1 MMSSYIKTEGYKV
14 DIQQLIIILCMSNE
28 QVEFDIKI

>member
-14 DIQQLIIILCMSNE
+14 DIQQLIIFLCMSNE